1 MSKEKAIYINS
12 QGGEGF
18 NLALAHVIPE
28 FKEKYETIAVLSPYS
43 DIFECKPEVDLVY
56 RPNELRDFI
65 FDAKAKNARLIC
77 ERMYDSQEFIYKELS
92 YADAWRKAAGIP
104 VKGNKNGSDTVANFD
119 TSKYNLANQA
129 ASALKQIKDNGFDDF
144 VIMQFSGGQSPLVN
158 VPIGERTKEDGTK
171 EQFPDG
177 GKVPYNYE
185 NEPLKR
191 HYPIDLAKKFVEL
204 FQAAH
209 PKTAVVLY
217 QLPNEPYS
225 FNNTFKFVLP
235 YLTYYELAK
244 LPECT
249 GTVSIDSSLQHLI
262 AGVTK
267 SVVIWGHSLPLSFG
281 YEYNKN
287 VIQDCRRDDILYF
300 SALGPS
306 GAAIKY
312 IKPEKL
318 LEETDSYLFG
328 KETK

>member
-1 MSKEKAIYINS
+1 M
-12 QGGEGF
+12 
-18 NLALAHVIPE
+18 
-28 FKEKYETIAVLSPYS
+28 
-43 DIFECKPEVDLVY
+43 
-56 RPNELRDFI
+56 
-65 FDAKAKNARLIC
+65 
-77 ERMYDSQEFIYKELS
+77 
-92 YADAWRKAAGIP
+92 
-104 VKGNKNGSDTVANFD
+104 
-119 TSKYNLANQA
+119 
-129 ASALKQIKDNGFDDF
+129 KQIKEAGFDDF

-158 VPIGERTKEDGTK
+158 VPIGERKKEDGTK
-171 EQFPDG
+171 EQFQDWS
-177 GKVPYNYE
+177 KVPYNYE

-209 PKTAVVLY
+209 PKTAVILY

-225 FNNTFKFVLP
+225 FNNTFRFVLP

-249 GTVSIDSSLQHLI
+249 GTVSIDSSLHHII

-267 SVVIWGHSLPLSFG
+267 SVVIWAHSLPLSFG

-306 GAAIKY
+306 GAAVKY
-312 IKPEKL
+312 IKPEYL
-318 LEETDSYLFG
+318 LKEVDDYLFNV
-328 KETK
+328 KESK

>member
-18 NLALAHVIPE
+18 NLALAHIIPE
-28 FKEKYETIAVLSPYS
+28 LKEKYETVAVLSPYA

-77 ERMYDSQEFIYKELS
+77 ERMYDSQDFIYKELS
-92 YADAWRKAAGIP
+92 YADAWRKAAGLP
-104 VKGNKNGSDTVANFD
+104 VKGNKNGSDTVSNFN
-119 TSKYNLANQA
+119 TSRYNLITPATN
-129 ASALKQIKDNGFDDF
+129 ALNEIKSKGFDDF

-158 VPIGERTKEDGTK
+158 VPIGERTNKDGTK
-171 EQFPDG
+171 EPFPDWS
-177 GKVPYNYE
+177 KVPYQYE

-191 HYPIDLAKKFVEL
+191 HYPIELAKEFVKL

-209 PKTAVVLY
+209 PKTAVVMY

-225 FNNTFKFVLP
+225 FDNTFRFVLP
-235 YLTYYELAK
+235 YLAYWELAK
-244 LPECT
+244 FPECV
-249 GTVSIDSSLQHLI
+249 GTVSIDSSLQHLV
-262 AGVTK
+262 AGITK

-287 VIQDCRRDDILYF
+287 IIQDCRRDDILYF

-306 GAAIKY
+306 GAAIRY
-312 IKPEKL
+312 IKPADL
-318 LEETDSYLFG
+318 LKEVDEYLFN
-328 KETK
+328 KNN

>member
-171 EQFPDG
+171 EQFPDW

>member
-158 VPIGERTKEDGTK
+158 VPSGERTKEDGTK
-171 EQFPDG
+171 EQFPEW